1 MKKNWE
7 LPSLNE
13 AKFRSKKEVNTQSFT
28 LDPQLVGIGLH
39 KKYMLHTFGC
49 QANVRD
55 SEVMAGILESLGF
68 TMAERDED
76 ADIILLNTCA
86 IRENA
91 ENKVFGQIGNL
102 KHLKQK
108 NPELIIGI
116 AGCMAQ
122 EEVVVNKILQSYHQV
137 DLVFGTHNIH
147 RLGDLVYKAMFTKEK
162 TIEVFSK
169 EGDIIE
175 NLPERRFGEHKA
187 WVNIMYG
194 CDKFCTYCIVPFTRG
209 KERSRALD
217 DIIEE
222 VSELKSKGFKEVTLL
237 GQNVNSYGKDI
248 DLSDGFARLLQDVA
262 KTGIERIR
270 FTTSHPWDF
279 TQTMVETIASHPN
292 IMPYIH
298 LPVQSGNND
307 ILKIM
312 GRRYTIEEY
321 KDTVA
326 RLKAAIPHVTF
337 STDIIVGFPNES
349 DEQFNDTLKLYDEIQ
364 FDFAFTFI
372 YSPRAGTPAA
382 KFEDNVSIEVKKK
395 RLSALNEKVKQYAL
409 MHNQSMLDQ
418 VVEVLVDGPSK
429 KDASIMSG
437 YTPHQK
443 LVNFK
448 AEDVRSG
455 DIIKVKITEAKTWF
469 LLGEQIRN
477 TNESF

>member
-1 MKKNWE
+1 MKKNYE

-13 AKFRSKKEVNTQSFT
+13 AKLRSRSSVQTQQFI

-68 TMAERDED
+68 TMANSDEE

-91 ENKVFGQIGNL
+91 ENKVFGQVGNL
-102 KHLKQK
+102 KHLKQR

-122 EEVVVNKILQSYHQV
+122 EEVVINKILQSYHQV

-162 TIEVFSK
+162 TIEVYSK

-209 KERSRALD
+209 KERSRSID
-217 DIIEE
+217 DILDE
-222 VSELKSKGFKEVTLL
+222 VKDLKQRGFKEVTLL
-237 GQNVNSYGKDI
+237 GQNVNSYGKDLDI
-248 DLSDGFARLLQDVA
+248 EGGFAQLLKEVA
-262 KTGIERIR
+262 LTGIERIR

-279 TQTMVETIASHPN
+279 TQAMVETIASYPN

-312 GRRYTIEEY
+312 GRRYTVEEY
-321 KDTVA
+321 LDTIN

-349 DEQFNDTLKLYDEIQ
+349 DEQFEDTLKLYDHVG

-372 YSPRAGTPAA
+372 YSPRSGTPAA
-382 KFEDNVSIEVKKK
+382 KFEDNISLEIKKK
-395 RLSALNEKVKQYAL
+395 RLAALNERVKHFAL
-409 MHNQSMLDQ
+409 LHNQKMVNQ

-429 KDASIMSG
+429 KDPNVYSG

-448 AEDVRSG
+448 AENVKSG
-455 DIIKVKITEAKTWF
+455 DIIQVLVKEAKTWF
-469 LLGEQIRN
+469 LLGEQLTN
-477 TNESF
+477 TKEAF

>member
-1 MKKNWE
+1 MKRNWE
-7 LPSLNE
+7 LPSLND
-13 AKFRSKKEVNTQSFT
+13 AKLRSKSLVNTQQFT
-28 LDPQLVGIGLH
+28 LDPQLIGIGLH

-68 TMAERDED
+68 VMASSDEE
-76 ADIILLNTCA
+76 ADLILLNTCA

-91 ENKVFGQIGNL
+91 ENKVFGQVGNL

-108 NPELIIGI
+108 NPDLIIGI

-147 RLGDLVYKAMFTKEK
+147 RLGDLIYKAMFAKEK

-209 KERSRALD
+209 KERSRALE
-217 DIIEE
+217 DIINE
-222 VSELKSKGFKEVTLL
+222 VNDLKSKGFMEVTLL

-248 DLSDGFARLLQDVA
+248 DLFEGFATLLKEVA
-262 KTGIERIR
+262 LTGIDRVR

-279 TQTMVETIASHPN
+279 TQAMVEAIASHPN

-298 LPVQSGNND
+298 LPVQSGND
-307 ILKIM
+307 EILKIM
-312 GRRYTIEEY
+312 GRRYTIAEY
-321 KDTVA
+321 LDTLK
-326 RLKAAIPHVTF
+326 RLKEVIPALSF

-349 DEQFNDTLKLYDEIQ
+349 DEQFEDTLNLYDLVQ

-372 YSPRAGTPAA
+372 YSPRSGTPAA
-382 KFEDNVSIEVKKK
+382 KFEDNVSFDVKKQ
-395 RLSALNEKVKQYAL
+395 RLARLNEKVKYYAL
-409 MHNQSMLDQ
+409 RNNQAMLGKE
-418 VVEVLVDGPSK
+418 VEVLVDGPSK
-429 KDASIMSG
+429 KDPSVYSG

-448 AEDVRSG
+448 AENIKIG
-455 DIIKVKITEAKTWF
+455 EIIKVKIIDVRTWF
-469 LLGEQIRN
+469 LLGEQI
-477 TNESF
+477 

>member
-1 MKKNWE
+1 MKKNYE

-13 AKFRSKKEVNTQSFT
+13 AKLRSRSSVQTQQFI

-68 TMAERDED
+68 TMANSDEE

-91 ENKVFGQIGNL
+91 ENKVFGQVGNL
-102 KHLKQK
+102 KHLKQR

-122 EEVVVNKILQSYHQV
+122 EEVVINKILQSYHQV

-162 TIEVFSK
+162 TIEVYSK

-209 KERSRALD
+209 KERSRSID
-217 DIIEE
+217 DILDE
-222 VSELKSKGFKEVTLL
+222 VKDLKQRGFKEVTLL
-237 GQNVNSYGKDI
+237 GQNVNSYGKDLDI
-248 DLSDGFARLLQDVA
+248 EGGFAQLLKEVA
-262 KTGIERIR
+262 LTGIERIR

-279 TQTMVETIASHPN
+279 TQAMVETIATYPN

-312 GRRYTIEEY
+312 GRRYTVEEY
-321 KDTVA
+321 LDTIK
-326 RLKAAIPHVTF
+326 RLKEAIPHVTF

-349 DEQFNDTLKLYDEIQ
+349 DEQFEDTLKLYDHVG

-372 YSPRAGTPAA
+372 YSPRSGTPAA
-382 KFEDNVSIEVKKK
+382 KFEDNISLEIKKK
-395 RLSALNEKVKQYAL
+395 RLAALNERVKHFAL
-409 MHNQSMLDQ
+409 LHNQKMVNQ

-429 KDASIMSG
+429 KDSSVFSG

-448 AEDVRSG
+448 AENVKSG
-455 DIIKVKITEAKTWF
+455 DIIQVLVKEAKTWF
-469 LLGEQIRN
+469 LLGEQLTN
-477 TNESF
+477 TKEAF

>member
-1 MKKNWE
+1 MKKNYD

-13 AKFRSKKEVNTQSFT
+13 AKLRSRSSVQTQQFI

-68 TMAERDED
+68 TMANSDEE
-76 ADIILLNTCA
+76 ADVILLNTCA

-102 KHLKQK
+102 KHLKQR

-122 EEVVVNKILQSYHQV
+122 EEVVINKILQSYHQV

-162 TIEVFSK
+162 TIEVYSK

-209 KERSRALD
+209 KERSRSID
-217 DIIEE
+217 DIIDE
-222 VSELKSKGFKEVTLL
+222 VKDLKQRGFKEVTLL
-237 GQNVNSYGKDI
+237 GQNVNSYGKD
-248 DLSDGFARLLQDVA
+248 LNVEGGFAQLLKEVA
-262 KTGIERIR
+262 LTGIERIR

-279 TQTMVETIASHPN
+279 TQAMVDTIATYPN

-312 GRRYTIEEY
+312 GRRYTVEEY
-321 KDTVA
+321 LDTVK
-326 RLKAAIPHVTF
+326 RLKEAIPHVTF

-349 DEQFNDTLKLYDEIQ
+349 DEQFEDTLKLYDSVG

-372 YSPRAGTPAA
+372 YSPRSGTPAA
-382 KFEDNVSIEVKKK
+382 KFEDNISLEIKKK
-395 RLSALNEKVKQYAL
+395 RLAALNERVKHYAL
-409 MHNQSMLDQ
+409 HHNQKMVNQ

-429 KDASIMSG
+429 KDSSVFSG

-448 AEDVRSG
+448 AENVKSG
-455 DIIKVKITEAKTWF
+455 DIIQVLVKEAKTWF
-469 LLGEQIRN
+469 LLGEQFTN
-477 TNESF
+477 TKETF

>member
-1 MKKNWE
+1 MKKNYD

-13 AKFRSKKEVNTQSFT
+13 AKLRSRSSVQTQQFI

-68 TMAERDED
+68 TMANSDEE
-76 ADIILLNTCA
+76 ADVILLNTCA

-102 KHLKQK
+102 KHLKQR

-122 EEVVVNKILQSYHQV
+122 EEVVINKILQSYHQV

-162 TIEVFSK
+162 TIEVYSK

-209 KERSRALD
+209 KERSRSID
-217 DIIEE
+217 DIIDE
-222 VSELKSKGFKEVTLL
+222 VKDLKQRGFKEVTLL
-237 GQNVNSYGKDI
+237 GQNVNSYGKD
-248 DLSDGFARLLQDVA
+248 LNVEGGFAQLLKEVA
-262 KTGIERIR
+262 LTDIERIR

-279 TQTMVETIASHPN
+279 TQAMVDTIATYPN

-312 GRRYTIEEY
+312 GRRYTVEEY
-321 KDTVA
+321 LDTVK
-326 RLKAAIPHVTF
+326 RLKEAIPHVTF

-349 DEQFNDTLKLYDEIQ
+349 DEQFEDTLKLYDSVG

-372 YSPRAGTPAA
+372 YSPRSGTPAA
-382 KFEDNVSIEVKKK
+382 KFEDNISLEIKKK
-395 RLSALNEKVKQYAL
+395 RLAALNERVKHYAL
-409 MHNQSMLDQ
+409 HHNQKMVNQ

-429 KDASIMSG
+429 KDSSVFSG

-448 AEDVRSG
+448 AENVKSG
-455 DIIKVKITEAKTWF
+455 DIIQVLVKEAKTWF
-469 LLGEQIRN
+469 LLGEQFTN
-477 TNESF
+477 TKETF

>member
-1 MKKNWE
+1 MKRNWE

-13 AKFRSKKEVNTQSFT
+13 AKLRSKSSVNTQQFI

-68 TMAERDED
+68 SMANSDEE
-76 ADIILLNTCA
+76 ADLILLNTCA

-91 ENKVFGQIGNL
+91 ENKVFGQVGNL

-108 NPELIIGI
+108 NPDLIIGI

-122 EEVVVNKILQSYHQV
+122 EEVVINKILQSYHQV

-147 RLGDLVYKAMFTKEK
+147 RLGDLVYKAMFAKEK
-162 TIEVFSK
+162 TIEVYSK

-209 KERSRALD
+209 KERSRSLE
-217 DIIEE
+217 DIIDE
-222 VSELKSKGFKEVTLL
+222 VKDLKSRGFKEVTLL

-248 DLSDGFARLLQDVA
+248 EIFEGFATLLKEVA
-262 KTGIERIR
+262 LTGIDRIR

-279 TQTMVETIASHPN
+279 TQAMVETIASYPN

-312 GRRYTIEEY
+312 GRRYTIAEY
-321 KDTVA
+321 LDTIR
-326 RLKAAIPHVTF
+326 RLKEAVPSLTF

-349 DEQFNDTLKLYDEIQ
+349 DEQFEDTLDLYDLVQ

-372 YSPRAGTPAA
+372 YSPRSGTPAA
-382 KFEDNVSIEVKKK
+382 KFEDNIPFEVKKK
-395 RLSALNEKVKQYAL
+395 RLARLNEKVKHYAL
-409 MHNQSMLDQ
+409 MHNQAMLGKE
-418 VVEVLVDGPSK
+418 VEVLVDGPSK
-429 KDASIMSG
+429 KDASVYSG

-448 AEDVRSG
+448 ADNIKSG
-455 DIIKVKITEAKTWF
+455 DIIKVRITDVKTWF
-469 LLGEQIRN
+469 LLGEQI
-477 TNESF
+477 

>member
-1 MKKNWE
+1 MKKNYE

-13 AKFRSKKEVNTQSFT
+13 AKLRSRSSVQTQQFI

-68 TMAERDED
+68 TMANSDEE
-76 ADIILLNTCA
+76 ADLILLNTCA

-102 KHLKQK
+102 KHLKQR

-122 EEVVVNKILQSYHQV
+122 EEVVINKILQSYHQV

-162 TIEVFSK
+162 TIEVYSK

-209 KERSRALD
+209 KERSRSID
-217 DIIEE
+217 DILDE
-222 VSELKSKGFKEVTLL
+222 VKDLKQRGFKEVTLL
-237 GQNVNSYGKDI
+237 GQNVNSYGKDLDI
-248 DLSDGFARLLQDVA
+248 EGGFAQLLKEVA
-262 KTGIERIR
+262 LTGIERIR

-279 TQTMVETIASHPN
+279 TQAMVETIATYPN

-312 GRRYTIEEY
+312 GRRYTVEEY
-321 KDTVA
+321 LDTIK
-326 RLKAAIPHVTF
+326 RLKEAIPHVTF

-349 DEQFNDTLKLYDEIQ
+349 DEQFEDTLKLYDHVG

-372 YSPRAGTPAA
+372 YSPRSGTPAA
-382 KFEDNVSIEVKKK
+382 KFEDNISLEIKKK
-395 RLSALNEKVKQYAL
+395 RLAALNERVKHFAL
-409 MHNQSMLDQ
+409 LHNQKMVNQ

-429 KDASIMSG
+429 KDSSVFSG

-448 AEDVRSG
+448 AENVKSG
-455 DIIKVKITEAKTWF
+455 DIIQVLVKEAKTWF
-469 LLGEQIRN
+469 LLGEQLTN
-477 TNESF
+477 TKEAF

>member
-1 MKKNWE
+1 MKRNWE

-13 AKFRSKKEVNTQSFT
+13 AKLRSKSLVNTQQFI

-68 TMAERDED
+68 SMANSDEE
-76 ADIILLNTCA
+76 ADLIILNTCA

-91 ENKVFGQIGNL
+91 ENKVFGQVGNL

-108 NPELIIGI
+108 NPDLIIGI

-122 EEVVVNKILQSYHQV
+122 EEVVINKILQSYHQV

-147 RLGDLVYKAMFTKEK
+147 RLGDLVYKAMFAKEK
-162 TIEVFSK
+162 TIEVYSK

-209 KERSRALD
+209 KERSRALE
-217 DIIEE
+217 DIIDE
-222 VSELKSKGFKEVTLL
+222 VNDLKSRGFKEVTLL

-248 DLSDGFARLLQDVA
+248 NLFEGFATLLKEVA
-262 KTGIERIR
+262 LTGIDRIR

-279 TQTMVETIASHPN
+279 TQAMVETIASYPN

-298 LPVQSGNND
+298 LPVQSGNNE

-312 GRRYTIEEY
+312 GRRYTIAEY
-321 KDTVA
+321 LDTIR
-326 RLKAAIPHVTF
+326 RLKEAIPSLTF

-349 DEQFNDTLKLYDEIQ
+349 DEQFEDTLNLYDLVQ

-372 YSPRAGTPAA
+372 YSPRSGTPAA
-382 KFEDNVSIEVKKK
+382 KFEDNVTFEVKKQ
-395 RLSALNEKVKQYAL
+395 RLARLNEKVKQYAL
-409 MHNQSMLDQ
+409 MHNQAMLGKE
-418 VVEVLVDGPSK
+418 VEVLVDGLSK
-429 KDASIMSG
+429 KDASVYSG

-448 AEDVRSG
+448 AENIKSG
-455 DIIKVKITEAKTWF
+455 DIIKVKIIDVKTWF
-469 LLGEQIRN
+469 LLGEQI
-477 TNESF
+477 

>member
-1 MKKNWE
+1 MKKNYE

-13 AKFRSKKEVNTQSFT
+13 AKLRSRSSVQTQQFI

-68 TMAERDED
+68 TMANSDEE
-76 ADIILLNTCA
+76 ADLILLNTCA

-102 KHLKQK
+102 KHLKQR

-122 EEVVVNKILQSYHQV
+122 EEVVINKILQSYHQV

-162 TIEVFSK
+162 TIEVYSK

-209 KERSRALD
+209 KERSRSID
-217 DIIEE
+217 DILDE
-222 VSELKSKGFKEVTLL
+222 VKDLKQRGFKEVTLL
-237 GQNVNSYGKDI
+237 GQNVNSYGKDLDI
-248 DLSDGFARLLQDVA
+248 EGGFAQLLKEVA
-262 KTGIERIR
+262 LTGIERIR

-279 TQTMVETIASHPN
+279 TQAMVETIATYPN

-312 GRRYTIEEY
+312 GRRYTVEEY
-321 KDTVA
+321 LDTIK
-326 RLKAAIPHVTF
+326 RLKEAIPHVTF

-349 DEQFNDTLKLYDEIQ
+349 DEQFEDTLKLYDHVG

-372 YSPRAGTPAA
+372 YSPRSGTPAA
-382 KFEDNVSIEVKKK
+382 KFEDNISLEIKKK
-395 RLSALNEKVKQYAL
+395 RLAALNERVKHFAL
-409 MHNQSMLDQ
+409 LHNQKMVNQ

-429 KDASIMSG
+429 KDPNVYSG

-448 AEDVRSG
+448 AENVKSG
-455 DIIKVKITEAKTWF
+455 DIIQVLVKEAKTWF
-469 LLGEQIRN
+469 LLGEQLTN
-477 TNESF
+477 TKEAF

>member
-1 MKKNWE
+1 MKRNWE

-13 AKFRSKKEVNTQSFT
+13 AKLRSKSLVNTQQFT
-28 LDPQLVGIGLH
+28 LDLQLVGIGLH

-68 TMAERDED
+68 SMANSDEE
-76 ADIILLNTCA
+76 ADLILLNTCA

-91 ENKVFGQIGNL
+91 ENKVFGQVGNL

-108 NPELIIGI
+108 NPDLIIGI

-122 EEVVVNKILQSYHQV
+122 EEVVINKILQSYHQV

-147 RLGDLVYKAMFTKEK
+147 RLGDLVYKAMFAKEK
-162 TIEVFSK
+162 TIEVYSK

-209 KERSRALD
+209 KERSRALE
-217 DIIEE
+217 DIIDE
-222 VSELKSKGFKEVTLL
+222 VNDLKSRGFKEVTLL

-248 DLSDGFARLLQDVA
+248 NLFEGFATLLKEVA
-262 KTGIERIR
+262 LTGIDRIR

-279 TQTMVETIASHPN
+279 SQAMVETIASYSN

-298 LPVQSGNND
+298 LPVQSGNNE

-312 GRRYTIEEY
+312 GRRYTIAEY
-321 KDTVA
+321 LDTIR
-326 RLKAAIPHVTF
+326 RLKEAIPSLTF

-349 DEQFNDTLKLYDEIQ
+349 DEQFEDTLNLYDLVQ

-372 YSPRAGTPAA
+372 YSPRSGTPAA
-382 KFEDNVSIEVKKK
+382 KFEDNVTFEVKKQ
-395 RLSALNEKVKQYAL
+395 RLARLNEKVKQYAL
-409 MHNQSMLDQ
+409 MHNQAMLGKE
-418 VVEVLVDGPSK
+418 VEVLVDGPSK
-429 KDASIMSG
+429 KDASVYSG
-437 YTPHQK
+437 YTPYQK

-448 AEDVRSG
+448 AENIKSG
-455 DIIKVKITEAKTWF
+455 DIIKVKIIDVKTWF
-469 LLGEQIRN
+469 LLGEQI
-477 TNESF
+477 

>member
-1 MKKNWE
+1 MRKNYE

-13 AKFRSKKEVNTQSFT
+13 AKLRSKGSVNTEQFI

-68 TMAERDED
+68 TMAHSDEE
-76 ADIILLNTCA
+76 ADLIILNTCA

-91 ENKVFGQIGNL
+91 ENKVFGQVGNL

-108 NPELIIGI
+108 NPDLIIGI

-147 RLGDLVYKAMFTKEK
+147 RLGDLVYKAMFSKEK
-162 TIEVFSK
+162 TIEVYSK

-209 KERSRALD
+209 KERSRSVEDILD
-217 DIIEE
+217 E
-222 VSELKSKGFKEVTLL
+222 VNDLKSRGFKEVTLL
-237 GQNVNSYGKDI
+237 GQNVNSYGKD
-248 DLSDGFARLLQDVA
+248 LQLEGGFAYLLKEVA
-262 KTGIERIR
+262 LTGIERIR

-279 TQTMVETIASHPN
+279 TQDMVNTIAAYPN

-312 GRRYTIEEY
+312 GRRYTVEEY
-321 KDTVA
+321 KDTVK
-326 RLKAAIPHVTF
+326 RLKEAIPHLTF

-349 DEQFNDTLKLYDEIQ
+349 DEQFNDTLALYDEMKY
-364 FDFAFTFI
+364 DFAFTFI
-372 YSPRAGTPAA
+372 YSPRSGTPAA
-382 KFEDNVSIEVKKK
+382 KFDDNVSLEVKKK
-395 RLSALNEKVKQYAL
+395 RLAALNELVKKYAL
-409 MHNQSMLDQ
+409 EHNQAMVNH

-429 KDASIMSG
+429 KDSSIVSG

-448 AEDVRSG
+448 AKDAKSG
-455 DIIKVKITEAKTWF
+455 DIVHVKVTDAKTWF
-469 LLGEQIRN
+469 LLGEQI
-477 TNESF
+477 

>member
-1 MKKNWE
+1 MKRNWE

-13 AKFRSKKEVNTQSFT
+13 AKLRSKSLVNTQQFT
-28 LDPQLVGIGLH
+28 LDPQLMGIGLH

-68 TMAERDED
+68 SMAESDEE
-76 ADIILLNTCA
+76 ADLILLNTCA

-91 ENKVFGQIGNL
+91 ENKVFGQVGNL

-108 NPELIIGI
+108 NPDLIIGI

-122 EEVVVNKILQSYHQV
+122 EEVVINKILQSYHQV

-147 RLGDLVYKAMFTKEK
+147 RLGDLVYKAMFAKEK
-162 TIEVFSK
+162 TIEVYSK

-209 KERSRALD
+209 KERSRALE
-217 DIIEE
+217 DIIDE
-222 VSELKSKGFKEVTLL
+222 VNDLKSRGFKEVTLL

-248 DLSDGFARLLQDVA
+248 DLFEGFATLLKEVA
-262 KTGIERIR
+262 LTGIDRIR

-279 TQTMVETIASHPN
+279 TQAMVETIASYPN

-312 GRRYTIEEY
+312 GRRYTITEY
-321 KDTVA
+321 LDTVR
-326 RLKAAIPHVTF
+326 RLKEAIPSLTF

-349 DEQFNDTLKLYDEIQ
+349 DEQFEDTINLYDLVQ

-372 YSPRAGTPAA
+372 YSPRSGTPAA
-382 KFEDNVSIEVKKK
+382 KFEDNVTFEVKKQ
-395 RLSALNEKVKQYAL
+395 RLARLNEKVKHYAL
-409 MHNQSMLDQ
+409 MHNQAMLGKE
-418 VVEVLVDGPSK
+418 VEVLVDGPSK
-429 KDASIMSG
+429 KDASVYSG

-448 AEDVRSG
+448 AENIHSG
-455 DIIKVKITEAKTWF
+455 DIIKVKITDAKTWF
-469 LLGEQIRN
+469 LLGEQI
-477 TNESF
+477 

>member
-1 MKKNWE
+1 
-7 LPSLNE
+7 
-13 AKFRSKKEVNTQSFT
+13 
-28 LDPQLVGIGLH
+28 
-39 KKYMLHTFGC
+39 MLHTFGC

-68 TMAERDED
+68 TMANSDEE

-91 ENKVFGQIGNL
+91 ENKVFGQVGNL
-102 KHLKQK
+102 KHLKQR

-122 EEVVVNKILQSYHQV
+122 EEVVINKILQSYHQV

-162 TIEVFSK
+162 TIEVYSK

-209 KERSRALD
+209 KERSRSMD
-217 DIIEE
+217 DIIDE
-222 VSELKSKGFKEVTLL
+222 VKDLKQRGFKEVTLL
-237 GQNVNSYGKDI
+237 GQNVNSYGKDLNI
-248 DLSDGFARLLQDVA
+248 EGGFAQLLKEVA
-262 KTGIERIR
+262 LTGIERIR

-279 TQTMVETIASHPN
+279 TQAMVETIASYPN

-312 GRRYTIEEY
+312 GRRYTVEEY
-321 KDTVA
+321 LDTIN

-349 DEQFNDTLKLYDEIQ
+349 DEQF
-364 FDFAFTFI
+364 
-372 YSPRAGTPAA
+372 
-382 KFEDNVSIEVKKK
+382 
-395 RLSALNEKVKQYAL
+395 
-409 MHNQSMLDQ
+409 
-418 VVEVLVDGPSK
+418 
-429 KDASIMSG
+429 
-437 YTPHQK
+437 
-443 LVNFK
+443 
-448 AEDVRSG
+448 
-455 DIIKVKITEAKTWF
+455 
-469 LLGEQIRN
+469 
-477 TNESF
+477 

>member
-1 MKKNWE
+1 MRKNYE

-13 AKFRSKKEVNTQSFT
+13 AKLRSKSSVNTEQFI

-55 SEVMAGILESLGF
+55 SEIMAGILESLGF
-68 TMAERDED
+68 SMAHSDEE
-76 ADIILLNTCA
+76 ADLIILNTCA

-91 ENKVFGQIGNL
+91 ENKVFGQVGNL

-108 NPELIIGI
+108 NPDLIIGI

-147 RLGDLVYKAMFTKEK
+147 RLGDLVYKAMFSKEK
-162 TIEVFSK
+162 TIEVYSK

-209 KERSRALD
+209 KERSRSVE
-217 DIIEE
+217 DIIDE
-222 VSELKSKGFKEVTLL
+222 VKDLKSRGFKEVTLL
-237 GQNVNSYGKDI
+237 GQNVNSYGKDLQI
-248 DLSDGFARLLQDVA
+248 EGGFAYLLKEVA
-262 KTGIERIR
+262 LTGIDRIR

-279 TQTMVETIASHPN
+279 TQEMVDTIAKYSN

-307 ILKIM
+307 VLKIM
-312 GRRYTIEEY
+312 GRRYTVEEY
-321 KDTVA
+321 KDTVR
-326 RLKAAIPHVTF
+326 RLKEAIPNVTF

-349 DEQFNDTLKLYDEIQ
+349 DEQFNDTLSLYNEMKY
-364 FDFAFTFI
+364 DFAFTFI
-372 YSPRAGTPAA
+372 YSPRSGTPAA
-382 KFEDNVSIEVKKK
+382 KFEDNVSLDIKKK
-395 RLSALNEKVKQYAL
+395 RLAALNELVKKYAL
-409 MHNQSMLDQ
+409 EHNQAMVDQ

-429 KDASIMSG
+429 KDPNIVSG

-448 AEDVRSG
+448 AQGAQSG
-455 DIIKVKITEAKTWF
+455 DIVQVKVTEAKTWF
-469 LLGEQIRN
+469 LLGEQI
-477 TNESF
+477 

>member
-1 MKKNWE
+1 MRKNYE

-13 AKFRSKKEVNTQSFT
+13 AKLRSKGSVNTEQFI

-68 TMAERDED
+68 TMANSDED
-76 ADIILLNTCA
+76 ADLILLNTCA

-108 NPELIIGI
+108 NPDLIIGI

-147 RLGDLVYKAMFTKEK
+147 RLGDLVYKAMFSKEK
-162 TIEVFSK
+162 TIEVYSK

-209 KERSRALD
+209 KERSRSVEDILD
-217 DIIEE
+217 E
-222 VSELKSKGFKEVTLL
+222 VNDLKSRGFKEVTLL
-237 GQNVNSYGKDI
+237 GQNVNSYGKD
-248 DLSDGFARLLQDVA
+248 LQLEGGFAYLLKEVA
-262 KTGIERIR
+262 LTGIERIR

-279 TQTMVETIASHPN
+279 TQDMVNTIAAYPN

-312 GRRYTIEEY
+312 GRRYTVEEY
-321 KDTVA
+321 KDTVR
-326 RLKAAIPHVTF
+326 RLKEAIPHLTF

-349 DEQFNDTLKLYDEIQ
+349 DEQFNDTLALYDEMKY
-364 FDFAFTFI
+364 DFAFTFI
-372 YSPRAGTPAA
+372 YSPRSGTPAA
-382 KFEDNVSIEVKKK
+382 KFDDNVSLEVKKK
-395 RLSALNEKVKQYAL
+395 RLAALNERVKKYAL
-409 MHNQSMLDQ
+409 EHNQAMVNQ
-418 VVEVLVDGPSK
+418 IVEVLVDGPSK
-429 KDASIMSG
+429 KDPSIVSG

-448 AEDVRSG
+448 AKDVKSG
-455 DIIKVKITEAKTWF
+455 DIVHVKVTDAKTWF
-469 LLGEQIRN
+469 LLGEQI
-477 TNESF
+477 

>member
-1 MKKNWE
+1 MKKNYE

-13 AKFRSKKEVNTQSFT
+13 AKLRSRSSVQTQQFI

-68 TMAERDED
+68 TMANSDEE
-76 ADIILLNTCA
+76 ADLILLNTCA

-102 KHLKQK
+102 KHFKQR

-122 EEVVVNKILQSYHQV
+122 EEVVINKILQSYHQV

-162 TIEVFSK
+162 TIEVYSK

-209 KERSRALD
+209 KERSRSID
-217 DIIEE
+217 DILDE
-222 VSELKSKGFKEVTLL
+222 VKDLKQRGFKEVTLL
-237 GQNVNSYGKDI
+237 GQNVNSYGKDLDI
-248 DLSDGFARLLQDVA
+248 EGGFAQLLKEVA
-262 KTGIERIR
+262 LTGIERIR

-279 TQTMVETIASHPN
+279 TQAMVETIATYPN

-312 GRRYTIEEY
+312 GRRYTVEEY
-321 KDTVA
+321 LDTIK
-326 RLKAAIPHVTF
+326 RLKEAIPHVTF

-349 DEQFNDTLKLYDEIQ
+349 DEQFEDTLKLYDHVG

-372 YSPRAGTPAA
+372 YSPRSGTPAA
-382 KFEDNVSIEVKKK
+382 KFEDNISLEIKKK
-395 RLSALNEKVKQYAL
+395 RLAALNERVKHFAL
-409 MHNQSMLDQ
+409 LHNQKMVNQ

-429 KDASIMSG
+429 KDSSVFSG

-448 AEDVRSG
+448 AENVKSG
-455 DIIKVKITEAKTWF
+455 DIIQVLVKEAKTWF
-469 LLGEQIRN
+469 LLGEQLTN
-477 TNESF
+477 TKEAF

>member
-1 MKKNWE
+1 MKRNWE
-7 LPSLNE
+7 LPSLND
-13 AKFRSKKEVNTQSFT
+13 AKLRSKSLVNTQQFT
-28 LDPQLVGIGLH
+28 LDPQLIGIGLH

-68 TMAERDED
+68 VMASSDEE
-76 ADIILLNTCA
+76 ADLILLNTCA

-91 ENKVFGQIGNL
+91 ENKVFGQVGNL

-108 NPELIIGI
+108 NPDLIIGI

-147 RLGDLVYKAMFTKEK
+147 RLGDLIYKAMFAKEK

-209 KERSRALD
+209 KERSRALE
-217 DIIEE
+217 DIINE
-222 VSELKSKGFKEVTLL
+222 VNDLKSKGFMEVTLL

-248 DLSDGFARLLQDVA
+248 DLFEGFATLLKEVA
-262 KTGIERIR
+262 LTGIDRVR

-279 TQTMVETIASHPN
+279 TQAMVETIASHPN

-298 LPVQSGNND
+298 LPVQSGND
-307 ILKIM
+307 EILKIM
-312 GRRYTIEEY
+312 GRRYTIAEY
-321 KDTVA
+321 LDTLK
-326 RLKAAIPHVTF
+326 RLKEVIPALSF

-349 DEQFNDTLKLYDEIQ
+349 DEQFEDTLNLYDLVQ

-372 YSPRAGTPAA
+372 YSPRSGTPAA
-382 KFEDNVSIEVKKK
+382 KFEDNVSFDVKKQ
-395 RLSALNEKVKQYAL
+395 RLARLNEKVKHYAL
-409 MHNQSMLDQ
+409 RNNQAMLGKE
-418 VVEVLVDGPSK
+418 VEVLVDGPSK
-429 KDASIMSG
+429 KDPSVYSG

-448 AEDVRSG
+448 AENIKIG
-455 DIIKVKITEAKTWF
+455 EIIKVKIIDVKTWF
-469 LLGEQIRN
+469 LLGEQI
-477 TNESF
+477 

>member
-1 MKKNWE
+1 MKRNYE

-13 AKFRSKKEVNTQSFT
+13 AKFRSKTSVNTEQFI
-28 LDPQLVGIGLH
+28 LDPQLIGIGLH

-68 TMAERDED
+68 TMATSDEE
-76 ADIILLNTCA
+76 ADLIILNTCA

-91 ENKVFGQIGNL
+91 ENKVFGQVGNL

-108 NPELIIGI
+108 NPDLIIGI

-147 RLGDLVYKAMFTKEK
+147 RLGDLVYKAMFSKEK
-162 TIEVFSK
+162 TIEVYSK

-209 KERSRALD
+209 KERSRSVEDILD
-217 DIIEE
+217 E
-222 VSELKSKGFKEVTLL
+222 VNDLKTRGYKEVTLL
-237 GQNVNSYGKDI
+237 GQNVNSYGKD
-248 DLSDGFARLLQDVA
+248 LGLEGGFAYLLKEVA
-262 KTGIERIR
+262 HTGIDRIR

-279 TQTMVETIASHPN
+279 TQDMVTTIASYPN

-321 KDTVA
+321 KDTVS
-326 RLKAAIPHVTF
+326 RLRTAIPNVTF

-349 DEQFNDTLKLYDEIQ
+349 DAQFEDTLTLYDEMKY
-364 FDFAFTFI
+364 DFAFTFI
-372 YSPRAGTPAA
+372 YSPRSGTPAA
-382 KFEDNVSIEVKKK
+382 KFDDNVSVEVKKK
-395 RLSALNEKVKQYAL
+395 RLALLNERVKKYAL
-409 MHNQSMLDQ
+409 EHNQAMLDQ
-418 VVEVLVDGPSK
+418 IVEVLVDGPSK
-429 KDASIMSG
+429 KDPNIVSG

-443 LVNFK
+443 LVNFTSK
-448 AEDVRSG
+448 GVKSG
-455 DIIKVKITEAKTWF
+455 DIVQVKITEAKTWF
-469 LLGEQIRN
+469 LLGKQI
-477 TNESF
+477 

>member
-1 MKKNWE
+1 MKRNWE

-13 AKFRSKKEVNTQSFT
+13 AKLRSKSLVNTQQFT

-68 TMAERDED
+68 SMAESDEE
-76 ADIILLNTCA
+76 ADLILLNTCA

-91 ENKVFGQIGNL
+91 ENKVFGQVGNL

-108 NPELIIGI
+108 NPDLIIGI

-122 EEVVVNKILQSYHQV
+122 EEVVINKILQSYHQV

-147 RLGDLVYKAMFTKEK
+147 RLGDLVYKAMFAKEK
-162 TIEVFSK
+162 TIEVYSK

-209 KERSRALD
+209 KERSRALE
-217 DIIEE
+217 DIIDE
-222 VSELKSKGFKEVTLL
+222 VNDLKSRGFKEVTLL

-248 DLSDGFARLLQDVA
+248 DLFEGFATLLKEVA
-262 KTGIERIR
+262 LTGIDRIR

-279 TQTMVETIASHPN
+279 TQAMVETIASYPN

-298 LPVQSGNND
+298 LPVQSGNNE

-312 GRRYTIEEY
+312 GRRYTISEY
-321 KDTVA
+321 LDTVR
-326 RLKAAIPHVTF
+326 RLKEAIPSLTF

-349 DEQFNDTLKLYDEIQ
+349 DEQFEDTINLYDLVQ

-372 YSPRAGTPAA
+372 YSPRSGTPAA
-382 KFEDNVSIEVKKK
+382 KFEDNVTFEVKKQ
-395 RLSALNEKVKQYAL
+395 RLARLNEKVKHYAL
-409 MHNQSMLDQ
+409 MHNQAMLGKEVD
-418 VVEVLVDGPSK
+418 VLVDGPSK
-429 KDASIMSG
+429 KDASVYSG

-448 AEDVRSG
+448 AENIHSG
-455 DIIKVKITEAKTWF
+455 DIIKVKITDAKTWF
-469 LLGEQIRN
+469 LLGEKI
-477 TNESF
+477 

>member
-1 MKKNWE
+1 MKKNYE

-13 AKFRSKKEVNTQSFT
+13 AKLRSRSSVQTQQFI

-68 TMAERDED
+68 TMANSDEE
-76 ADIILLNTCA
+76 ADLILLNTCA

-102 KHLKQK
+102 KHLKQR

-122 EEVVVNKILQSYHQV
+122 EEVVINKILQSYHQV

-162 TIEVFSK
+162 TIEVYSK

-209 KERSRALD
+209 KERSRSID
-217 DIIEE
+217 DILDE
-222 VSELKSKGFKEVTLL
+222 VKDLKQRGFKEVTLL
-237 GQNVNSYGKDI
+237 GQNVNSYGKDLDI
-248 DLSDGFARLLQDVA
+248 EGGFAQLLKEVA
-262 KTGIERIR
+262 LTGIERIR

-279 TQTMVETIASHPN
+279 TQAMVETIAAYPN

-312 GRRYTIEEY
+312 GRRYTVEEY
-321 KDTVA
+321 LDTIK
-326 RLKAAIPHVTF
+326 RLKEAIPHVTF

-349 DEQFNDTLKLYDEIQ
+349 DEQFEDTLKLYDHVG

-372 YSPRAGTPAA
+372 YSPRSGTPAA
-382 KFEDNVSIEVKKK
+382 KFEDNISLEIKKK
-395 RLSALNEKVKQYAL
+395 RLAALNERVKHFAL
-409 MHNQSMLDQ
+409 LHNQKMVNQ

-429 KDASIMSG
+429 KDPNVYSG

-448 AEDVRSG
+448 AENVKSG
-455 DIIKVKITEAKTWF
+455 DIIQVLVKEAKTWF
-469 LLGEQIRN
+469 LLGEQLTN
-477 TNESF
+477 TKEAF

>member
-1 MKKNWE
+1 MKKNYE

-13 AKFRSKKEVNTQSFT
+13 AKLRSRSSVQTQQFI

-68 TMAERDED
+68 TMANSDEE
-76 ADIILLNTCA
+76 ADLILLNTCA

-102 KHLKQK
+102 KHLKQR

-122 EEVVVNKILQSYHQV
+122 EEVVINKILQSYHQV

-162 TIEVFSK
+162 TIEVYSK

-209 KERSRALD
+209 KERSRSID
-217 DIIEE
+217 DILDE
-222 VSELKSKGFKEVTLL
+222 VKDLKQRGFKEVTLL
-237 GQNVNSYGKDI
+237 GQNVNSYGKDLDI
-248 DLSDGFARLLQDVA
+248 EGGFAQLLKEVA
-262 KTGIERIR
+262 LTGIERIR

-279 TQTMVETIASHPN
+279 TQAMVETIAAYPN

-312 GRRYTIEEY
+312 GRRYTVEEY
-321 KDTVA
+321 LDTIK
-326 RLKAAIPHVTF
+326 RLKEAIPHVTF

-349 DEQFNDTLKLYDEIQ
+349 DEQFEDTLKLYDHVG

-372 YSPRAGTPAA
+372 YSPRSGTPAA
-382 KFEDNVSIEVKKK
+382 KFEDNISLEIKKK
-395 RLSALNEKVKQYAL
+395 RLAALNERVKHFAL
-409 MHNQSMLDQ
+409 LHNQKMVNQ

-429 KDASIMSG
+429 KDPNVYSG

-448 AEDVRSG
+448 AENVKSG
-455 DIIKVKITEAKTWF
+455 DIIQVLVKEAKTWF
-469 LLGEQIRN
+469 LLGEHLTN
-477 TNESF
+477 TKEAF

>member
-1 MKKNWE
+1 MKKNYD

-13 AKFRSKKEVNTQSFT
+13 AKLRSRSSVQTQQFI

-68 TMAERDED
+68 TMANSDEE
-76 ADIILLNTCA
+76 ADVILLNTCA

-102 KHLKQK
+102 KHLKQR

-122 EEVVVNKILQSYHQV
+122 EEVVINKILQSYHQV

-162 TIEVFSK
+162 TIEVYSK

-209 KERSRALD
+209 KERSRSID
-217 DIIEE
+217 DIIDE
-222 VSELKSKGFKEVTLL
+222 VKDLKQRGFKEVTLL
-237 GQNVNSYGKDI
+237 GQNVNSYGKD
-248 DLSDGFARLLQDVA
+248 LNVEGGFAQLLKEVA
-262 KTGIERIR
+262 LTGIERIR

-279 TQTMVETIASHPN
+279 TQAMVDTIATYPN

-312 GRRYTIEEY
+312 GRRYTVEEY
-321 KDTVA
+321 LDTVK
-326 RLKAAIPHVTF
+326 RLKEAIPHVTF

-349 DEQFNDTLKLYDEIQ
+349 DEQFEDTLKLYDSVG

-372 YSPRAGTPAA
+372 YSPRSGTPAA
-382 KFEDNVSIEVKKK
+382 KFEDNISLEIKKK
-395 RLSALNEKVKQYAL
+395 RLAALNERVKHYAL
-409 MHNQSMLDQ
+409 HHNQKMVNQ

-429 KDASIMSG
+429 KDSSVFSG

-448 AEDVRSG
+448 AENVKSG
-455 DIIKVKITEAKTWF
+455 DIIQVLVKEAKTWF
-469 LLGEQIRN
+469 LLGEQFTN
-477 TNESF
+477 TKESF

>member
-1 MKKNWE
+1 MKKNYE

-13 AKFRSKKEVNTQSFT
+13 AKLRSRSSVQTQQFI

-68 TMAERDED
+68 TMANSDEE
-76 ADIILLNTCA
+76 ADLILLNTCA

-102 KHLKQK
+102 KHLKQR

-122 EEVVVNKILQSYHQV
+122 EEVVINKILQSYHQV

-162 TIEVFSK
+162 TIEVYSK

-209 KERSRALD
+209 KERSRSID
-217 DIIEE
+217 DILDE
-222 VSELKSKGFKEVTLL
+222 VKDLKQRGFKEVTLL
-237 GQNVNSYGKDI
+237 GQNVNSYGKDLDI
-248 DLSDGFARLLQDVA
+248 EGGFAQLLKEVA
-262 KTGIERIR
+262 LTGIERIR

-279 TQTMVETIASHPN
+279 TQAMVETIASYPN

-312 GRRYTIEEY
+312 GRRYTVEEY
-321 KDTVA
+321 LDTIN

-349 DEQFNDTLKLYDEIQ
+349 DEQFEDTLKLYDHVG

-372 YSPRAGTPAA
+372 YSPRSGTPAA
-382 KFEDNVSIEVKKK
+382 KFEDNISLEIKKK
-395 RLSALNEKVKQYAL
+395 RLAALNERVKHFAL
-409 MHNQSMLDQ
+409 LHNQKMVNQ

-429 KDASIMSG
+429 KDPNVYSG

-448 AEDVRSG
+448 AENVKSG
-455 DIIKVKITEAKTWF
+455 DIIQVLVKEAKTWF
-469 LLGEQIRN
+469 LLGEQLTN
-477 TNESF
+477 TKEAF